1 MWGITSDMEEYDCYT
16 TRIMANAA
24 RAIAF
29 GMGSMPAT
37 DPPPLYSFDYDTGR
51 LAVSTPNYSTALVP
65 YNRGAFP
72 YGGLDPVRLFG
83 PGQQPVGS
91 LGGVPPEAMGVVVR
105 DNSGKELLAT
115 SRSLHAGIGRPLS
128 LIASPRGK
136 VTRPRAYPVKPYA
149 GPFARLEAVGSVRRG
164 PLSITAHHTFTATSI
179 LSRWQVTCAK
189 ATCDDRIILHFPT
202 YGSEAAIDAVL
213 RTGERVRL
221 AGPGADPPPSLTAG
235 EVARL
240 VLGTQPGYSV
250 EFSVLQAAAELKI
263 VDADKQQ
270 TNPTPGPTLAIELS
284 LPLGF
289 KSRTIEARVLPGV
302 GDTLRSLPVYRE
314 PLSRREP
321 ARRLLPSAR

>member
-1 MWGITSDMEEYDCYT
+1 
-16 TRIMANAA
+16 
-24 RAIAF
+24 
-29 GMGSMPAT
+29 
-37 DPPPLYSFDYDTGR
+37 
-51 LAVSTPNYSTALVP
+51 
-65 YNRGAFP
+65 
-72 YGGLDPVRLFG
+72 
-83 PGQQPVGS
+83 
-91 LGGVPPEAMGVVVR
+91 
-105 DNSGKELLAT
+105 
-115 SRSLHAGIGRPLS
+115 
-128 LIASPRGK
+128 
-136 VTRPRAYPVKPYA
+136 
-149 GPFARLEAVGSVRRG
+149 VGSVRRG

-221 AGPGADPPPSLTAG
+221 AGPGAGPPPSLTAG